1 MSEKSHIYLLKNNT
15 HLRSS
20 PYSKINSER
29 SKKKAYL
36 SKMLKTKDE
45 GNLETKEKW
54 FISYKGNSVRFTA
67 DFSAEIVEAWSQ

>member
-45 GNLETKEKW
+45 GNLETKEK
-54 FISYKGNSVRFTA
+54 
-67 DFSAEIVEAWSQ
+67 